1 MAVKTL
7 AFRPVTNPSRHGRRA
22 VLAAVALAAAG
33 ASRVRAAVDK
43 PTVETI
49 LTVPISGRALPDP
62 PYPWFGI
69 ESMTLEPGSVEPYGK
84 AEFHGVGDIGFVVD
98 RGEISF
104 EVDGPALV
112 ARKGGNVIA
121 NGIPV
126 AAGSVT
132 VLRPGDQA
140 VTGAG
145 VVSRRR
151 NTGTVQAATFELS
164 ATDYGDIESDHD
176 GISFSDPVAEMYPF
190 TFPDG
195 SATTH
200 AVAALRR
207 AIVPPDGQVRLGAM
221 PGLQMAAVV
230 DGTVDIFQGTN
241 PSVASGLDAAPTR
254 LLRMTPQYGTVASGI
269 MFLTTSI
276 WRSGS
281 DQPATVLL
289 ATLAPA
295 AAPPS
300 GS

>member
-7 AFRPVTNPSRHGRRA
+7 AFRPVANPSRHGRRA
-22 VLAAVALAAAG
+22 VLAAVAFAAAG
-33 ASRVRAAVDK
+33 ASRARADDDK
-43 PTVETI
+43 PAVETI

-69 ESMTLEPGSVEPYGK
+69 ESMTLEPGSVEPYGR
-84 AEFHGVGDIGFVVD
+84 AEFHGAGDIGFVVD

-112 ARKGGNVIA
+112 ARTGGNVLA

-132 VLRPGDQA
+132 RLLPGDQA

-164 ATDYGDIESDHD
+164 ATDYGDIDSDHD
-176 GISFSDPVAEMYPF
+176 GVSFSDPVAL
-190 TFPDG
+190 TFPIVFPNG
-195 SATTH
+195 TPARH
-200 AVAALRR
+200 AVATLVR
-207 AIVPPDGQVRLGAM
+207 VVLPPGAQWRWDGLPDSM
-221 PGLQMAAVV
+221 MLAVV
-230 DGTVDIFQGTN
+230 DGPIDLLSGAN
-241 PSVASGLDAAPTR
+241 PLVTSQLGVAPTPSI
-254 LLRMTPQYGTVASGI
+254 RMQTQYGMAA
-269 MFLTTSI
+269 TSTLFGPSSI
-276 WRSGS
+276 FRSGADKTS
-281 DQPATVLL
+281 TMLV

-295 AAPPS
+295 AS
-300 GS
+300 